1 MPVCMAATLIEMS
14 GILDCTTKKS
24 AATTAEEQ
32 RKAKKTRAP
41 LLCLAKVFEDETAF
55 VLIGFVGLVV
65 VCAGAFVACFS
76 R

>member
-1 MPVCMAATLIEMS
+1 MPVCMAATLIEIS

-32 RKAKKTRAP
+32 RKAKNTRAP
-41 LLCLAKVFEDETAF
+41 LLCLAKVLEEEAVF
-55 VLIGFVGLVV
+55 VLMGATGLTAACV
-65 VCAGAFVACFS
+65 AFVACFS